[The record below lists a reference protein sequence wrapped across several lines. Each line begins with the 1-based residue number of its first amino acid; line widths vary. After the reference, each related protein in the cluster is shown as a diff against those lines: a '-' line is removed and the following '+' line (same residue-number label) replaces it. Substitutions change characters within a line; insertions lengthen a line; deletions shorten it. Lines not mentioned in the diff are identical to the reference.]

1 MNMTATKAILAL
13 LAMTMAGCVYAQE
26 RWSPVPGNAWQIQ
39 LQGKIDTSIPASVY
53 IIDLFDAPQSVIDSL
68 HARNVKVV
76 CYFSGGTFEN
86 WRSDAALFPE
96 VVKGT
101 ALGDWPGEFWLDVS
115 RVDILGPIMAARL
128 DLAKAKNCDAVDVD
142 NVDGYA
148 NDNGLGLTYESQ
160 LAYNKWLAAAAHYR
174 GLSIGLKNNLNQIP
188 DLINDY
194 DFAVNEQ
201 CQQYKECAL
210 LTPFI
215 AQNKAVFAIEYK
227 GTLSTICTKAKAL
240 NIDVLKKRLDLK
252 AWRQA
257 CI

>member
-1 MNMTATKAILAL
+1 MKMSASKALMAL
-13 LAMTMAGCVYAQE
+13 LAMTMAGCIDAQE
-26 RWSPVPGNAWQIQ
+26 PWSPVPGHTWQIQ

-53 IIDLFDAPQSVIDSL
+53 IIDLFDAPQAVIDAL
-68 HARNVKVV
+68 HARKVKVI

-86 WRSDAALFPE
+86 WRSDAALFPD
-96 VVKGT
+96 VVKGK

-115 RVDILGPIMAARL
+115 RVDILGPIMASRL
-128 DLAKAKNCDAVDVD
+128 DLASAKRCDAVDVD

-148 NDNGLGLTYESQ
+148 NDNGVGLTYESQ

-174 GLSIGLKNNLNQIP
+174 GLGIGLKNNLNQIP
-188 DLINDY
+188 DLVHDF

-201 CQQYKECAL
+201 CQQYKECEL

-215 AQNKAVFAIEYK
+215 AQNKAVFGIEYK
-227 GTLSTICTKAKAL
+227 GTLSTICKKASAL
-240 NIDVLKKRLDLK
+240 KIDVLKKRLDLK

-257 CI
+257 CT